1 MDIQANMSSI
11 NCLSHNDSDPAQ
23 KSPAGLSTAL
33 ASVLILTIVV
43 DIVGNVLVIL
53 SVFRNKKL
61 RNAGQLE
68 SFLLCLLNHIHHGT
82 VCGFAIGSTDFMLGL
97 RLCCHQ
103 LSHRLKTRVSDA

>member
-1 MDIQANMSSI
+1 VRNRSWSTSCCEESI
-11 NCLSHNDSDPAQ
+11 LSVRDHGWGLCVEP
-23 KSPAGLSTAL
+23 SPAGLSTAL

-68 SFLLCLLNHIHHGT
+68 SFLT
-82 VCGFAIGSTDFMLGL
+82 L
-97 RLCCHQ
+97 RQTLTTHQ
-103 LSHRLKTRVSDA
+103 LEVIIDDW

>member
-1 MDIQANMSSI
+1 MSSI

-61 RNAGQLE
+61 RNAVAG
-68 SFLLCLLNHIHHGT
+68 LLPKATFPKRQSSVFIHKPLASLHPAHPPSL
-82 VCGFAIGSTDFMLGL
+82 VCTPFNPELPYQEL
-97 RLCCHQ
+97 QCERP
-103 LSHRLKTRVSDA
+103 